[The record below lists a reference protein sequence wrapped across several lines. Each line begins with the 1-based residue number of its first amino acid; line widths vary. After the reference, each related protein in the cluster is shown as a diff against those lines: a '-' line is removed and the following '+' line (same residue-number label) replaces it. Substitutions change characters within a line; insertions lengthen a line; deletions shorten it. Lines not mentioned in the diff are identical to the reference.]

1 MLPSQSAALG
11 YIILFI
17 VIVLNENLPGG
28 QTLQQTVVWT
38 VILSI
43 VAHGLSTLPGIDR
56 YARVIAALD
65 RGAPEFRRAE
75 PDRDQARN

>member
-1 MLPSQSAALG
+1 MLGVVYLEKDLDLAGEATISLVVMAT
-11 YIILFI
+11 
-17 VIVLNENLPGG
+17 VL
-28 QTLQQTVVWT
+28 
-38 VILSI
+38 LSI

>member
-1 MLPSQSAALG
+1 MAT
-11 YIILFI
+11 
-17 VIVLNENLPGG
+17 VL
-28 QTLQQTVVWT
+28 
-38 VILSI
+38 LSI

-65 RGAPEFRRAE
+65 RGAPEFQRAD